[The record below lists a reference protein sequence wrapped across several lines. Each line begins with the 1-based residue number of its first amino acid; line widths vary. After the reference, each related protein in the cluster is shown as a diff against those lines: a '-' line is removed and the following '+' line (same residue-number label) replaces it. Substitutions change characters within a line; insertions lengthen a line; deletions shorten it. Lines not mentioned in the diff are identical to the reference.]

1 MRNSLTC
8 PTTPT
13 TTIPSLSVW
22 PLITCNFL
30 AGELE
35 KPLPFFQPLT
45 PPGHPRNS
53 EKSKSSIFPGE
64 ECSGEKKSKTS
75 CSDTWCELKD
85 NEEIRV
91 GLVKDQSPAQGVAA
105 PGKSPLPSDPKALR
119 LTLHHFTLRPWACL
133 QFCMKALWAE
143 TGLGQTVCLLST
155 HNQGP
160 MGTALE

>member
-1 MRNSLTC
+1 MINSLTC

-13 TTIPSLSVW
+13 TTIPSLLVW
-22 PLITCNFL
+22 PLTTCNFL
-30 AGELE
+30 VGELE

-64 ECSGEKKSKTS
+64 ERSGGKKSKTS

-91 GLVKDQSPAQGVAA
+91 GLVKDQESCPGSGCSWQRAPAQESQG
-105 PGKSPLPSDPKALR
+105 PKINPSPFHPATLSLPPVPHEGPVGRDW
-119 LTLHHFTLRPWACL
+119 PWANSVPSVYT
-133 QFCMKALWAE
+133 Q
-143 TGLGQTVCLLST
+143 
-155 HNQGP
+155 
-160 MGTALE
+160 

>member
-1 MRNSLTC
+1 MKNSLTY
-8 PTTPT
+8 PTTSTT

-22 PLITCNFL
+22 PLTTCNFL
-30 AGELE
+30 VGELK

-64 ECSGEKKSKTS
+64 ECSGGKKSKTS

-91 GLVKDQSPAQGVAA
+91 GLVKDQRVLPREWLLLAKGPCPVIPR
-105 PGKSPLPSDPKALR
+105 PGD
-119 LTLHHFTLRPWACL
+119 
-133 QFCMKALWAE
+133 
-143 TGLGQTVCLLST
+143 
-155 HNQGP
+155 
-160 MGTALE
+160 